1 MVAALVLTL
10 GLIACTGGSHA
21 ASSGTTTTS
30 SHAGPAS
37 VVSTT
42 TSTSVVVPEY
52 DPAKNARRDVTPGA
66 CVDGGDKGWSFAGT
80 VTNSTDQPR
89 GYSIAVDF
97 VTVPGNTVK
106 ATRVVT
112 VPPVA
117 PRATQ
122 DWTVGGA
129 VPGEKNLT
137 CVVRQSLA
145 T

>member
-1 MVAALVLTL
+1 MMAALVLAIA
-10 GLIACTGGSHA
+10 LIACTGGSHS
-21 ASSGTTTTS
+21 ASSGTTTS

-37 VVSTT
+37 IAPTT

-52 DPAKNARRDVTPGA
+52 DPAKNARRDVNPGA

-89 GYSIAVDF
+89 GYSIVVDF

-117 PRATQ
+117 PQATQ
-122 DWTVGGA
+122 NWTVNGA